1 MVGNAKISPMQRPAQ
16 LNGFEDVWEAGKSI
30 FDEWISGKGKTDE
43 KQLLEAQLA
52 AQKSQLDQVTSI
64 LKVALIGAVVVLGVK
79 YVSGK

>member
-16 LNGFEDVWEAGKSI
+16 LNGFYDVWEAGKSI
-30 FDEWISGKGKTDE
+30 FDEWISGKGKTEE

>member
-1 MVGNAKISPMQRPAQ
+1 MVGNAKITPTRPAQ
-16 LNGFEDVWEAGKSI
+16 LNGFDDVWEVGKSI
-30 FDEWISGKGKTDE
+30 FDEWISGKGKTEE

>member
-16 LNGFEDVWEAGKSI
+16 LNGLDDVWEAGKSI
-30 FDEWISGKGKTDE
+30 FDEWISGKGKTEE

-64 LKVALIGAVVVLGVK
+64 LKVGLIGAVVVLGVK